1 MLIEPVVSNRTHP
14 AKDAMQ
20 LLRELPAQPPRESA
34 LLTIGVFDGV
44 HLGHRFLLE
53 HLRKEAAREG
63 ALSAVLTFTNHPR
76 TVIQPGYCV
85 PYITT
90 VEDRLELLRQEGVDL
105 VLPLTFDE
113 ELSRLQAHEFVDL
126 LRERVNMSGLVMGS
140 SFAMGHKRGG
150 TPETL
155 AQMGR
160 EKGFSTA
167 VVEPASAQGEEVSS
181 TAIRDAITSGDVS
194 RASRLLG
201 RHFVLRGEVVRG
213 QARGR
218 ELGFPT
224 ANLDLPECQVVPGN
238 GVYAARVVVD
248 GVALSAAVN
257 IGVRPTFGDG
267 ERMVEVHI
275 LDYAGGDLYGSELP
289 VEFVERLRDEL
300 RFGSVEELVAQMT
313 KDVEQSRQILDR
325 LPSNTDA
332 R

>member
-1 MLIEPVVSNRTHP
+1 
-14 AKDAMQ
+14 MQ
-20 LLRELPAQPPRESA
+20 LLRELPEHPPKESA

-44 HLGHRFLLE
+44 HLGHRYLLE
-53 HLRKEAAREG
+53 RLREAAAREG

-76 TVIQPGYCV
+76 TVIRPGDCV
-85 PYITT
+85 PYITP
-90 VEDRLELLRQEGVDL
+90 VDDRLELLRQEGVDL
-105 VLPLTFDE
+105 VIPLTFDE
-113 ELSRLQAHEFVDL
+113 ELSRLKAHEFVDL
-126 LRERVNMSGLVMGS
+126 LRERVNMGGLVMGN
-140 SFAMGHKRGG
+140 SFAMGHQRGG

-160 EKGFSTA
+160 DKGFSTT
-167 VVEPASAQGEEVSS
+167 VVESASSQGEEVSS
-181 TAIRDAITSGDVS
+181 TAIREAITSGDVS
-194 RASRLLG
+194 RASRMLG
-201 RHFVLRGEVVRG
+201 RKFVLRGEVVRG

-238 GVYAARVVVD
+238 GVYAARAVVD
-248 GVALSAAVN
+248 GAALPAAVN

-275 LDYAGGDLYGSELP
+275 LDYVGGDLYGSKLA

-300 RFGSVEELVAQMT
+300 RFGSVEELVAQMS
-313 KDVEQSRQILDR
+313 KDVEQSRQILGQ
-325 LPSNTDA
+325 LPSATDA

>member
-1 MLIEPVVSNRTHP
+1 
-14 AKDAMQ
+14 MQ
-20 LLRELPAQPPRESA
+20 LLRELPAQPPRETA

-44 HLGHRFLLE
+44 HLGHRYLME
-53 HLRKEAAREG
+53 RLREAAAREG

-90 VEDRLELLRQEGVDL
+90 VEDRLELLRQQGVDL
-105 VLPLTFDE
+105 VLPVTFDE

-126 LRERVNMSGLVMGS
+126 LRERVNLGGLVMGS

-160 EKGFSTA
+160 EKGFSTT

-181 TAIRDAITSGDVS
+181 TAVRDAITRGDVS

-213 QARGR
+213 EGRGW

-224 ANLDLPECQVVPGN
+224 ANLDTPECRVVPGN
-238 GVYAARVVVD
+238 GIYAARAVVD
-248 GVALSAAVN
+248 GAALPAAVS
-257 IGVRPTFGDG
+257 IGVRPTFGGG
-267 ERMVEVHI
+267 ERVVEVHI
-275 LDYAGGDLYGSELP
+275 LDFAGGDLYGSALA

-300 RFGSVEELVAQMT
+300 RFDSVEELVAQMRE
-313 KDVEQSRQILDR
+313 DVEQSRQALGR
-325 LPSNTDA
+325 LPSTMDA